1 MHQPN
6 ITMYQGDTMEV
17 TVEITEIADGE
28 ERPWTPTNETVMLSV
43 GNPRNP
49 IFQRPVVDGVARI
62 EHEDT
67 QTMMPN
73 NYKFDVR
80 VYDPN
85 YNLVA
90 TPIIGDFVLLD
101 VINRELLQP

>member
-1 MHQPN
+1 MHHPN

-17 TVEITEIADGE
+17 TVEITEIVDGE

-43 GNPRNP
+43 GNPGNP
-49 IFQRPVVDGVARI
+49 IFKRPVEGGVVRI

-90 TPIIGDFVLLD
+90 TPIIGDFILLD
-101 VINRELLQP
+101 VINRELLQS

>member
-43 GNPRNP
+43 GNPGNP
-49 IFQRPVVDGVARI
+49 ACGGRCGPHRTRGHQIHDA
-62 EHEDT
+62 
-67 QTMMPN
+67 
-73 NYKFDVR
+73 
-80 VYDPN
+80 
-85 YNLVA
+85 
-90 TPIIGDFVLLD
+90 
-101 VINRELLQP
+101 

>member
-17 TVEITEIADGE
+17 TVEITEIVDGE

-43 GNPRNP
+43 GNPGNP
-49 IFQRPVVDGVARI
+49 IFQCPVVDGVARI

-67 QTMMPN
+67 QTMTPN
-73 NYKFDVR
+73 EYVFDVR

-90 TPIIGDFVLLD
+90 TPLVGRFNLLE
-101 VINRELLQP
+101 VVNHELLQP

>member
-17 TVEITEIADGE
+17 TVEITEIVDGE

-43 GNPRNP
+43 GNPGNP

-73 NYKFDVR
+73 EYVFDVR

-90 TPIIGDFVLLD
+90 TPLVGIFNLLE
-101 VINRELLQP
+101 VVNHELLQP